1 METQR
6 KAEKGSG
13 WCALTL
19 RRREEERGGECRDG
33 GEWRGRDKKC
43 ASMRGRTMISSAEQI
58 MRVVITMAPNMPIW
72 ACDETSP
79 VSGSTM
85 PLVFRRWVATFSDSA
100 VT

>member
-1 METQR
+1 
-6 KAEKGSG
+6 
-13 WCALTL
+13 
-19 RRREEERGGECRDG
+19 
-33 GEWRGRDKKC
+33 
-43 ASMRGRTMISSAEQI
+43 MRGRTMISSAEQI
-58 MRVVITMAPNMPIW
+58 MRVVITMAPNMMIW